1 MSADEIF
8 GDEELVGYED
18 DDDGDDVGDD
28 DELEALMAG
37 DEDDDDDDV
46 GDEALVG
53 AIARKSGLK
62 LTPRLKGLLS
72 GALKKKTMKLK
83 RAKAVARLAMRR
95 GKPIGVRPRPLATSG
110 EIPFGFFSAA
120 EVAADATE
128 VITLQPSVIFRP
140 KRLLIPQSIAPAF
153 TLRRIQIGQRE
164 QLINGNAVPCEAFSE
179 ESVNQG
185 WKLPTIQIAQ
195 PMKMEFT
202 NISGSAVTLRGCWLG
217 IFADS

>member
-1 MSADEIF
+1 MSAEDIF
-8 GDEELVGYED
+8 GDEELVGDEY
-18 DDDGDDVGDD
+18 DDDGDDVGEDE
-28 DELEALMAG
+28 ELEALMAG
-37 DEDDDDDDV
+37 DDDDDDDDI
-46 GDEALVG
+46 GDELVG
-53 AIARKSGLK
+53 AIARKTGHK
-62 LTPRLKGLLS
+62 LPPRVRALLGS
-72 GALKKKTMKLK
+72 ALKKKSAKLK
-83 RAKAVARLAMRR
+83 RVKAVAKLAMRR
-95 GKPIGVRPRPLATSG
+95 GKPIGVRPRPLNTSG
-110 EIPFGFFSAA
+110 EIPFGFFSDT
-120 EVAADATE
+120 EVAADAT
-128 VITLQPSVIFRP
+128 VTITLQPSVIFRP

-202 NISGSAVTLRGCWLG
+202 NISGAAVYLRGCWLG